1 MTERPN
7 ETERRRWNDP
17 YWSGVWP
24 RREQLTGAVTPALFE
39 HLQLQPGERVLDIGS
54 GAGITALEAAK
65 LVGTTG
71 EVVGADISAPL
82 VAFSTRRAQDEDAT
96 NIRFVVADVQEEK
109 IPGAPFDVAL
119 SQFGV
124 MFFESPRAAFQ
135 NIRGH
140 LREGGRLGFA
150 CWQVAKNNRWHLSR
164 ALAPFVPPPP
174 PPAPGASATGP
185 FSLGDPTYTKGI
197 LQDAGFHDIGH
208 TALDLVAIVG
218 PDAIVDE
225 DQLVFLG
232 VTEDRLAAAREAVAA
247 HLAQFARPDGRY
259 DAPLAV
265 QVFTATS

>member
-1 MTERPN
+1 MGPN

-24 RREQLTGAVTPALFE
+24 RREQLTGAVTPLLLE
-39 HLQLQPGERVLDIGS
+39 HLQLMPGERVLDIGS
-54 GAGITALEAAK
+54 GAGITSIAASA

-82 VAFSTRRAQDEDAT
+82 VAFSTRRAANENAM
-96 NIRFVVADVQEEK
+96 NVRFVVADVQEDEV
-109 IPGAPFDVAL
+109 PGAPFDVAL

-124 MFFESPRAAFQ
+124 MFFDSPPTAFR

-140 LREGGRLGFA
+140 LRQGGRLGFA
-150 CWQVAKNNRWHLSR
+150 CWQVAENNKWHLSR
-164 ALAPFVPPPP
+164 ALGPFL
-174 PPAPGASATGP
+174 PPAPPPTPGTSATGP
-185 FSLGDPTYTKGI
+185 FSLGDPARTKALLG
-197 LQDAGFHDIGH
+197 DAGFQDIEH
-208 TALDLVAIVG
+208 TAFDLVADVG

-232 VTEDRLAAAREAVAA
+232 VTEDRLPEAREAVAA

-265 QVFTATS
+265 QIFIAST

>member
-1 MTERPN
+1 MAPN

-24 RREQLTGAVTPALFE
+24 RREQLTGAVTPVLFE

-54 GAGITALEAAK
+54 GAGITSIAASG
-65 LVGTTG
+65 LVGATG
-71 EVVGADISAPL
+71 EVRGADISAPL
-82 VAFSTRRAQDEDAT
+82 VDFSTRRAASENAT
-96 NIRFVVADVQEEK
+96 NIRFVVADVQEDQ

-124 MFFESPRAAFQ
+124 MFFDTPRTAFR

-150 CWQVAKNNRWHLSR
+150 CWQVAENNKWHLSR
-164 ALAPFVPPPP
+164 ALGPFLPPPP
-174 PPAPGASATGP
+174 PPAPGTSATGP
-185 FSLGDPTYTKGI
+185 FSLGDPARTTAI
-197 LQDAGFHDIGH
+197 LEDAGFHGVEH
-208 TALDLVAIVG
+208 TAFDLVADVG

-232 VTEDRLAAAREAVAA
+232 VTEEQLPEAREAVAA
-247 HLAQFARPDGRY
+247 HLTQFVRPDGRY

-265 QVFTATS
+265 QIFIAST

>member
-1 MTERPN
+1 MAPN

-24 RREQLTGAVTPALFE
+24 RHEQLTGAVTPVLFE

-54 GAGITALEAAK
+54 GAGITSITASG

-71 EVVGADISAPL
+71 EVVGADISASL
-82 VAFSTRRAQDEDAT
+82 VDFSTRRAANENAT
-96 NIRFVVADVQEEK
+96 NIRFVVADVQEDQ

-124 MFFESPRAAFQ
+124 MFFDAPRTAFR
-135 NIRGH
+135 NIHRH

-150 CWQVAKNNRWHLSR
+150 CWQVAENNKWHLSR
-164 ALAPFVPPPP
+164 ALAPFLPAAP
-174 PPAPGASATGP
+174 PPAPGTSATGP
-185 FSLGDPTYTKGI
+185 FSLGDPAHTTAI
-197 LQDAGFHDIGH
+197 LEDAGFHGIEH
-208 TALDLVAIVG
+208 TPFDLVADVG

-232 VTEDRLAAAREAVAA
+232 VTEDRLPEAREAVAA
-247 HLAQFARPDGRY
+247 HLTQFVRPDGRY

-265 QVFTATS
+265 QIFIAGT